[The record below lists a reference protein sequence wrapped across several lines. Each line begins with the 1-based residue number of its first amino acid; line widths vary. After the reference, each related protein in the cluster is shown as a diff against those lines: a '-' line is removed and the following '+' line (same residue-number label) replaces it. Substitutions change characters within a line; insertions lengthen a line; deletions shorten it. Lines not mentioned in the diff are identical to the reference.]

1 MNSSPF
7 MRFVARAVARSYLG
21 RPDQAGIIEIKYPRI
36 RDLPPALINEL
47 SFRFRSTRA
56 FRLTA
61 LNVELTSRCN
71 LNCRI
76 CPRHA
81 SRGADTDDLDFD
93 TFRAIVDSTPDLRV
107 LLPYQ
112 WGEPLLSPI
121 IFDSIAYAA
130 ARGVRV
136 MVTTNGTLLDRP
148 KARELVDAGL
158 ERLTISFDGS
168 AETHESIRRTGSG
181 EILEKIAIFNEVRRA
196 ARSKCALDVSMV
208 VDETTESSMGEFAA
222 TFEPLADRIQYIPR
236 FVRTPRHKACREL
249 WRGQM
254 VVLANG
260 DVTVCCV
267 DARGD
272 AVLGNVRDR
281 MPIEWFN
288 SPEMRAFRKRH
299 ISGDLPDPC
308 AHCGEYLCD
317 SVSARFA

>member
-1 MNSSPF
+1 
-7 MRFVARAVARSYLG
+7 MRFLARWAARSYLG
-21 RPDQAGIIEIKYPRI
+21 RPDQAEIIEIKYPRL
-36 RDLPPALINEL
+36 RDLPSALVNEL
-47 SFRFRSTRA
+47 CFRLRSTRA

-71 LNCRI
+71 LSCSI

-81 SRGADTDDLDFD
+81 ARGADTDDLDFD
-93 TFRAIVDSTPDLRV
+93 TFCSIVDSSPDLRV

-121 IFDSIAYAA
+121 LLDAIAYAS

-136 MVTTNGTLLDRP
+136 MVTTNGTLLDRH
-148 KARELVDAGL
+148 KAKGLIDAGL

-168 AETHESIRRTGSG
+168 FGTHESIRATSG
-181 EILEKIAIFNEVRRA
+181 EEIMERVRLFNDVRRA
-196 ARSKCALDVSMV
+196 ARSGCALDVSMV
-208 VDETTESSMGEFAA
+208 VDETTEPFMREFAS
-222 TFEPLADRIQYIPR
+222 TFEKLADRVQYIPR
-236 FVRTPRHKACREL
+236 FVRTPRHRACREL

-267 DARGD
+267 DSQGD

-288 SPEMRAFRKRH
+288 SPEMRAFRKSH
-299 ISGDLPDPC
+299 LSGNLSGQC
-308 AHCGEYLCD
+308 ANCGEYACD
-317 SVSARFA
+317 SVSARFG